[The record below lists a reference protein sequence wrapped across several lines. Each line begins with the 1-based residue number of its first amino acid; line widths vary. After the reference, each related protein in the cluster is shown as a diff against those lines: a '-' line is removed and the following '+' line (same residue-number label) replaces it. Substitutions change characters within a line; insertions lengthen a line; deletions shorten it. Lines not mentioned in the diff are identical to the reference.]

1 MRRKKIKMKTAGV
14 NKSALNTT
22 INTDVLDEFRDVSNE
37 IGIPMGYLIE
47 AFMRDFND
55 GKFRVGIGSGSRRKR
70 EIRLELDD

>member
-14 NKSALNTT
+14 NKSVLNTT
-22 INTDVLDEFRDVSNE
+22 IKTDVLDEFKEISNE

-55 GKFRVGIGSGSRRKR
+55 GKFRVGIGSGGRRKR
-70 EIRLELDD
+70 EIRLDLDD